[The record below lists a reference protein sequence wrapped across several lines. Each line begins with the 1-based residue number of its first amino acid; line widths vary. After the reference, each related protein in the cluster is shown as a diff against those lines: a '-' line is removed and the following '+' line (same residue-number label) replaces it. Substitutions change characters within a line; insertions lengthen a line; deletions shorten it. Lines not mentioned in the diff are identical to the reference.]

1 MPLCLSRRKQ
11 LISLMA
17 REERKIMATIL
28 IIEDH
33 KDFRQAVRHFLE
45 VSNIKAE
52 LLEASSGEEGVLLA
66 KRVKPQLVLMDFWLR
81 GINGVEAATQ
91 IKASV
96 PECSIILLTMF
107 DLKDV
112 QPLVNK
118 EVFKEF
124 ISKSDLCEKLIPS
137 VNKILNAAVKT

>member
-1 MPLCLSRRKQ
+1 MS
-11 LISLMA
+11 
-17 REERKIMATIL
+17 TIL

-33 KDFRQAVRHFLE
+33 KDFRQAVRHYLE
-45 VSNIKAE
+45 VSKVNAE
-52 LLEASSGEEGVLLA
+52 IMEASSGEEGVLLA
-66 KRVKPQLVLMDFWLR
+66 KRNKPEIILMDFWLR
-81 GINGVEAATQ
+81 GITGIEAATQ

-118 EVFKEF
+118 EIIKEF
-124 ISKSDLCEKLIPS
+124 ISKSELFDKLIPS
-137 VNKILNAAVKT
+137 INKILNTVLKI

>member
-1 MPLCLSRRKQ
+1 MSR
-11 LISLMA
+11 
-17 REERKIMATIL
+17 IL

-45 VSNIKAE
+45 ISRIKAE
-52 LLEASSGEEGVLLA
+52 LLEASSGEEGVLKA
-66 KRVKPQLVLMDFWLR
+66 KRIRPKIVLMDFWLR
-81 GINGVEAATQ
+81 GINGLEAASQ

-96 PECSIILLTMF
+96 PETSIILLTMF

-118 EVFKEF
+118 DIIKDF
-124 ISKSDLCEKLIPS
+124 ISKSELCDKLIPS
-137 VNKILNAAVKT
+137 VNRILKE

>member
-1 MPLCLSRRKQ
+1 MP
-11 LISLMA
+11 
-17 REERKIMATIL
+17 TIL

-45 VSNIKAE
+45 VSNVKAN
-52 LLEASSGEEGVLLA
+52 LLEASSGEEGVVIA
-66 KRVKPQLVLMDFWLR
+66 KRNKPEIVLMDFWLR

-96 PECSIILLTMF
+96 PECSIILLTIF

-112 QPLVNK
+112 QPLVNR
-118 EVFKEF
+118 EVIKEF
-124 ISKSDLCEKLIPS
+124 ISKSELFEKLVPS

>member
-1 MPLCLSRRKQ
+1 VIGEGSMSN
-11 LISLMA
+11 
-17 REERKIMATIL
+17 IL
-28 IIEDH
+28 IVEDH

-45 VSNIKAE
+45 VSHIKAN
-52 LLEASSGEEGVLLA
+52 LMEASSGEEGVILA
-66 KRVKPQLVLMDFWLR
+66 NRFHPEIILMDFWLR

-118 EVFKEF
+118 EIIKEF
-124 ISKSDLCEKLIPS
+124 ISKSDLFEKLIPC
-137 VNKILNAAVKT
+137 VNKILNADVKN

>member
-1 MPLCLSRRKQ
+1 MS
-11 LISLMA
+11 
-17 REERKIMATIL
+17 TIL
-28 IIEDH
+28 IVEDH

-45 VSNIKAE
+45 VSQVKADV
-52 LLEASSGEEGVLLA
+52 LEASCGEEGILLA
-66 KRVKPQLVLMDFWLR
+66 KRHKPEIVLMDFWLG

-112 QPLVNK
+112 QPLVNR
-118 EVFKEF
+118 EVIKEF
-124 ISKSDLCEKLIPS
+124 ISKSDLCDKLVPS
-137 VNKILNAAVKT
+137 VNKILNTVVKT

>member
-1 MPLCLSRRKQ
+1 MS
-11 LISLMA
+11 
-17 REERKIMATIL
+17 TIL

-33 KDFRQAVRHFLE
+33 KDFRQAVRQYLE
-45 VSNIKAE
+45 QSHIKAE
-52 LLEASSGEEGVLLA
+52 LLEAASGEEGVLKA
-66 KRVKPQLVLMDFWLR
+66 KRIRPEIIIMDFWLR

-96 PECSIILLTMF
+96 PECSIILLTIF

-118 EVFKEF
+118 EIIKDF
-124 ISKSDLCEKLIPS
+124 ISKSDLFEKLVPS
-137 VNKILNAAVKT
+137 VNKILNSALRI

>member
-1 MPLCLSRRKQ
+1 MS
-11 LISLMA
+11 
-17 REERKIMATIL
+17 TIL

-45 VSNIKAE
+45 VSNVKAE
-52 LLEASSGEEGVLLA
+52 LLEASSGEEGVVLA
-66 KRVKPQLVLMDFWLR
+66 KQRKPEIILMDFWLR

-96 PECSIILLTMF
+96 PDCSIILLTMF

-118 EVFKEF
+118 EIIKEF
-124 ISKSDLCEKLIPS
+124 ISKSDLFEKLVPCVS
-137 VNKILNAAVKT
+137 KFLNATVKR

>member
-1 MPLCLSRRKQ
+1 MGNMP
-11 LISLMA
+11 
-17 REERKIMATIL
+17 TIL

-45 VSNIKAE
+45 VSNVKAG
-52 LLEASSGEEGVLLA
+52 LLEASSGEEGIVIA
-66 KRVKPQLVLMDFWLR
+66 KRTKPEIVLMDFWLR

-96 PECSIILLTMF
+96 PECCIILLTMF

-112 QPLVNK
+112 QPLVTK
-118 EVFKEF
+118 EVIKEF
-124 ISKSDLCEKLIPS
+124 ISKSELFEKLVPS
-137 VNKILNAAVKT
+137 VNKILNAVVKA

>member
-1 MPLCLSRRKQ
+1 
-11 LISLMA
+11 
-17 REERKIMATIL
+17 MATIL

-33 KDFRQAVRHFLE
+33 KDFRQAVCHFLE
-45 VSNIKAE
+45 VSHVKANIV
-52 LLEASSGEEGVLLA
+52 EASSGEEGVLMA
-66 KRVKPQLVLMDFWLR
+66 QRIRPEIILMDFWLR

-91 IKASV
+91 IKASL
-96 PECSIILLTMF
+96 PSCAIILLTMF

-118 EVFKEF
+118 DIIKEF
-124 ISKSDLCEKLIPS
+124 ISKSDLVEKLIPS